1 MVTNSWFEML
11 LQKASSSFVWVI
23 SIALDHEVACVAE
36 SQSGV
41 QLLSS
46 LEGLRQDF
54 FDL

>member
-1 MVTNSWFEML
+1 
-11 LQKASSSFVWVI
+11 
-23 SIALDHEVACVAE
+23 VACVAE
-36 SQSGV
+36 SVGSV